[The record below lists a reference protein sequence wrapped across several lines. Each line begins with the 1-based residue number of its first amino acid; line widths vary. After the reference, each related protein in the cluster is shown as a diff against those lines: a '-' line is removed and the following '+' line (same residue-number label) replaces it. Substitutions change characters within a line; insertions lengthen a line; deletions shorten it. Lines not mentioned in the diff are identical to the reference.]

1 MNHGRQSSKSFCGLH
16 RPPLRRSGL
25 ASRRALPPGG
35 EWRAGLLQPGLA
47 RLCRISAACAPLVHG
62 GAFDVRLRAP
72 GRTRPEAK
80 SAIVQA
86 GTDCAVEA
94 KRQPSPGLGPGR
106 RTHPRRPGSRIS
118 MRRREGSGSLN
129 AAGPATCRSSAI
141 RLRFPLC
148 LSAERSCRPCGRASG
163 SIPFPRHRA

>member
-1 MNHGRQSSKSFCGLH
+1 MGGKAASLFAACTGRPSADPVWHPGGPCLPAGNGGQVFCSQAWQG
-16 RPPLRRSGL
+16 SAGF
-25 ASRRALPPGG
+25 LPPVRP
-35 EWRAGLLQPGLA
+35 WCMA
-47 RLCRISAACAPLVHG
+47 G